1 MRTLFLS
8 VLTVVSMASVS
19 FSQEINSASAQSKT
33 ELVSSK
39 ETGNYSLILGNKL
52 TAEEVAKNAQYY
64 VHYFTVVYSEKT
76 NEAKITMVTNDEKNR
91 HVVVRF
97 LTACG
102 IQNVI
107 VDGRTLSTDEF
118 FINFMK

>member
-39 ETGNYSLILGNKL
+39 ETGNYSFILGNKL

-91 HVVVRF
+91 HVVIRF

>member
-8 VLTVVSMASVS
+8 VLTVVSMVTMSYA
-19 FSQEINSASAQSKT
+19 QEINTATAQSKT
-33 ELVSSK
+33 ELISSK
-39 ETGNYSLILGNKL
+39 ETGNYSFILGNKL
-52 TAEEVAKNAQYY
+52 TADEVAKNAQYY

-76 NEAKITMVTNDEKNR
+76 NEAKITMVTNDDKNR

>member
-8 VLTVVSMASVS
+8 VLTVVSMATVS
-19 FSQEINSASAQSKT
+19 YAQENNSATAQSKT

-39 ETGNYSLILGNKL
+39 ETGNYSFILGNKL
-52 TAEEVAKNAQYY
+52 SVEEVAKNAQYY
-64 VHYFTVVYSEKT
+64 VHYFTVNYSDKT
-76 NEAKITMVTNDEKNR
+76 NEAKVTMIANDEKTR

-107 VDGRTLSTDEF
+107 VDGRTISTEEF
-118 FINFMK
+118 YINFMK